1 MYTQREMKMNYV
13 GVFFYILVGEVPFK
27 SNYDLNIFVENSSG
41 GSVSKQQRFSN
52 QVIEYLLQRKHI

>member
-1 MYTQREMKMNYV
+1 MKMNYV
-13 GVFFYILVGEVPFK
+13 GFFYILVREVPFK